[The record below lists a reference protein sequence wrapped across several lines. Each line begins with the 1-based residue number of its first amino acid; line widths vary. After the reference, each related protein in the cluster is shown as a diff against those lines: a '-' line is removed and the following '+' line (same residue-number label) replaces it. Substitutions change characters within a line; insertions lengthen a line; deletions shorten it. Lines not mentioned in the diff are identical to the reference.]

1 MCREVRPVTGRG
13 EYILGSNRPYFYN
26 FSIRETRVSTD
37 HWMVLA
43 DSPSGAKGVLGKEEP

>member
-37 HWMVLA
+37 HRMVLA
-43 DSPSGAKGVLGKEEP
+43 DSPSGAKGVLGKAEP